1 MSDSEKD
8 VSATSGEPPD
18 DSPKKPSGYIGK
30 RRMRATRSSVRV
42 ADRVAQVLITLGGI
56 GTIIAVSLV
65 CVFLVYVVIPLFTSE
80 SLDAPKQVA
89 VSSQAAPIHV
99 ASDEYLSIGWSVS
112 EQGSLRS
119 FRIDSGEVLATKSL
133 FEEGRHPTAWSFSRD
148 TGHLAFGFAD
158 GTVQLGKA
166 EFITDFVPDE
176 DVPQDLKKLKP
187 GEVGTYQDGIVQVTP
202 ENQFRYQKLEVTL
215 EDPVT
220 VEADVPIE
228 LIDLSISTNG
238 EIFAV
243 LTGESELRLARVTRR
258 KNLLTGKITTRLREG
273 KLDVEL
279 PEGAGKPRFL
289 MLAGLGDSVAL
300 VWEDG
305 RLLRY
310 DTRNTTQP
318 TFAEEIDVT
327 PGDIQVTALSF
338 LIGKTSIIVGDS
350 QGGVSVWFR
359 VKPEDAET
367 PDGSVLKIAHALP
380 PGGSPVTA
388 LAPSTRSR
396 LLTAGFEN
404 GQVHLYH
411 VTSQQKLATS
421 STAKPESITALA
433 VGPKD
438 DALLSLGASGLSVWA
453 VDAPHPETTLKAI
466 FRPVWYEGY
475 ETEENVWQSSS
486 GTDDFEPK
494 YGLIPLIFGSI
505 KATFYSMLFGAPLA
519 LLAAIYTSEFLSPK
533 TKSRVKP
540 TIEIMASLPSVV
552 LGFLAALVFAP
563 MVEGVVPELLTSFAT
578 IPFAFLLGAY
588 LWQMIPIRV
597 ALRLE
602 SARFVKLGA
611 MFAMFPVGLAL
622 AWWLGPVVERWLF
635 AGDIKAWL
643 DGQIGEGTG
652 GWMIFL
658 FPLSALFTAVGFN
671 LLVTPRLRN
680 LSNLTRM
687 QFAIVDL
694 LRFLAGCAV
703 CVLIAW
709 VASAMFN
716 SAGWDPRGSFVDTY
730 VQRNAL
736 VVGFIMGFAII
747 PIIYTIS
754 DDALSSVP
762 ESLRAGS
769 LGSGATP
776 WQTAIRIII
785 PTAMSG
791 LFSAMM
797 IGLGR
802 AVGET
807 MIVLMAAG
815 NTPVMDWNIF
825 NGFRTLSANIAVEL
839 PEAVKDST
847 HYRMLFLAAL
857 SLFALTFVL
866 NTVAEVVRLR
876 FRKRAFQL

>member
-1 MSDSEKD
+1 M
-8 VSATSGEPPD
+8 TEPENR
-18 DSPKKPSGYIGK
+18 SGYVGK
-30 RRMRATRSSVRV
+30 RRARSTRNSVRV
-42 ADRVAQVLITLGGI
+42 ADRTAQALITLGGI

-65 CVFLVYVVIPLFTSE
+65 SVFLIWVVLPLFTSE
-80 SLDAPKQVA
+80 SLESPQSVEFLAEARPV
-89 VSSQAAPIHV
+89 HV
-99 ASDEYLSIGWSVS
+99 ASDEYLSIGWSVT
-112 EQGSLRS
+112 EKGSLRS
-119 FRIDSGEVLATKSL
+119 FRIDSGEVLETQSL
-133 FEEGRHPTAWSFSRD
+133 FPEGRYPSAWSFSRD

-158 GTVQLGKA
+158 GTVQLGIA
-166 EFITDFVPDE
+166 EFKTEFIPDE
-176 DVPQDLKKLKP
+176 EIHAELRKLKP
-187 GEVGTYQDGIVQVTP
+187 GELGTFRDGVVQVTP
-202 ENQFRYQKLEVTL
+202 ENQFRYQKLVITL
-215 EDPVT
+215 EEPVT
-220 VEADVPIE
+220 VKEGVSIE

-243 LTGESELRLARVTRR
+243 LTADAELRLARVTRR
-258 KNLLTGKITTRLREG
+258 KNLLTGKTTTRLREG
-273 KLDVEL
+273 TLAIDL
-279 PEGAGKPRFL
+279 PKDAGKPSFL

-300 VWEDG
+300 VWDDG

-318 TFAEEIDVT
+318 VFAEEIDVA
-327 PGDIQVTALSF
+327 PGDTQVTALSF
-338 LIGKTSIIVGDS
+338 LIGKTSLVVGDS
-350 QGGVSVWFR
+350 KGGVSVWFR
-359 VKPEDAET
+359 VKPDEAAT
-367 PDGSVLKIAHALP
+367 PDGSVLRIAHALP
-380 PGGSPVTA
+380 SGSAPVAA

-396 LLTAGFEN
+396 LMAAGFQD

-411 VTSQQKLATS
+411 VTSQQKFAAS
-421 STAKPESITALA
+421 STTQAKTIHALA

-438 DALLSLGASGLSVWA
+438 DALVSLSESGLSVWA
-453 VDAPHPETTLKAI
+453 IDAPHPETTLSTI
-466 FRPVWYEGY
+466 FTPVWYEGY
-475 ETEENVWQSSS
+475 ESRENVWQSSS

-494 YGLIPLIFGSI
+494 YGLVPLVFGSI

-519 LLAAIYTSEFLSPK
+519 LLAAVYTSEFLVPRIR
-533 TKSRVKP
+533 SRVKP

-563 MVEGVVPELLTSFAT
+563 MVEDVVPEMLASFVT
-578 IPFAFLLGAY
+578 LPFSFLVGSY
-588 LWQMIPIRV
+588 LWQVIPLRL
-597 ALRLE
+597 ALRLD
-602 SARFVKLGA
+602 SNPIVKLSA
-611 MFAMFPVGLAL
+611 MLLMVPVGLFL
-622 AWWLGPVVERWLF
+622 AAWLGPVVEDWLF

-643 DGQIGEGTG
+643 DGQTGDGTG
-652 GWMIFL
+652 GWMIVL
-658 FPLSALFTAVGFN
+658 FPLSALATAVAVN
-671 LLVTPRLRN
+671 LIVTPRMRKSHLGRVP
-680 LSNLTRM
+680 
-687 QFAIVDL
+687 FAL
-694 LRFLAGCAV
+694 LDFVKFLAGCAG
-703 CVLIAW
+703 CVLVAW
-709 VASAMFN
+709 GVSTLLN
-716 SAGWDPRGSFVDTY
+716 SAGWDPRGTFVDTY

-754 DDALSSVP
+754 DDALSAVP

-791 LFSAMM
+791 LFSAVM

-866 NTVAEVVRLR
+866 NTAAEVVRLR